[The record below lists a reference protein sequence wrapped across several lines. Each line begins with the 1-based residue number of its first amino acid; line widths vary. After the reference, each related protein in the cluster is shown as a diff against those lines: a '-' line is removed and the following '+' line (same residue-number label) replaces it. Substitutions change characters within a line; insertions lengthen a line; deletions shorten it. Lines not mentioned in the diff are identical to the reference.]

1 MPTLIISEFNIVC
14 TILGGFVLIFGLVSF
29 FVKERLV
36 RPQAN
41 VPFYVI
47 CPKIHKKLAYTRVT
61 NSHDALVIAVLVGI
75 ALGPHGANL
84 IRPLS
89 YARDNSEESLDAINL
104 AFSRLVLGVQLVL
117 AGVQLPKK
125 YLIYEW
131 KSLGLLLGPVMTIM
145 WLVSGTVVYGIIP
158 GLTYKQGVI
167 VIMYNRIATF
177 INPVSPLQQV
187 QALAIGAC
195 ITPTDPILSNTI
207 VKGKFAD
214 KHIPVPLQRIIIA
227 ESGAN
232 DGLGYPFLFLALYI
246 YRYAILDTQ
255 VGHGV
260 SLFFTETMLYTIL
273 LSVAY
278 GTVVGWMAKELLHWA
293 SEKKLV
299 DRESFLV
306 FAIALALFIVGS
318 CGMIG
323 TDDVLACFIAGNVFT
338 LDDWFRLETLDDSLQ
353 PTIDMLLNITIFLWF
368 GAVAPWA
375 EFGNTP
381 SIPVGRLIAMALL
394 VLVLR
399 RPPIILLLYKY
410 IPRIENLKE
419 AAFAGYFGP
428 IGVSAIFYLY
438 VTLEFLREAETLPL
452 SDHDLEGVKTM
463 MTATRLVIWFAVMAS
478 VVVHGV
484 TVPVIKLGNQIP
496 MSISRSVSRVTDNI
510 IPGLGGLI
518 SRTPSRMRN
527 SVSTL
532 SVGGGPSEDRHV
544 VPADISAPLPSI
556 PNPVFNVDVER
567 GGKSLAWDDDN
578 LERGRDRMERAT
590 AEDQTLPRM

>member
-29 FVKERLV
+29 FVKERL
-36 RPQAN
+36 
-41 VPFYVI
+41 Y
-47 CPKIHKKLAYTRVT
+47 L
-61 NSHDALVIAVLVGI
+61 SEALIAMLMGV
-75 ALGPHGANL
+75 ALGPYGANL

-89 YARDNSEESLDAINL
+89 YAKDNSEENLDAINL

-131 KSLGLLLGPVMTIM
+131 KSLALLLGPVMTIM

-158 GLTYKQGVI
+158 GLSY
-167 VIMYNRIATF
+167 
-177 INPVSPLQQV
+177 V

-246 YRYAILDTQ
+246 YRFAVLDNRT
-255 VGHGV
+255 GHGV
-260 SLFFTETMLYTIL
+260 SLFFTETVLYTIL

-278 GTVVGWMAKELLHWA
+278 GTVVGWLAKDLLHWA

-375 EFGNTP
+375 EFGNTDA
-381 SIPVGRLIAMALL
+381 IPVGRLIGMALL

-410 IPRIENLKE
+410 IPRIESLKE
-419 AAFAGYFGP
+419 AVFAGYFGP

-438 VTLEFLREAETLPL
+438 VTLEFLRETEKLPL
-452 SDHDLEGVKTM
+452 DEDQLQGVWTM
-463 MTATRLVIWFAVMAS
+463 MTATKLVIWFAVMAS
-478 VVVHGV
+478 VVVHGI
-484 TVPVIKLGNQIP
+484 TVPVIKLGNQLP
-496 MSISRSVSRVTDNI
+496 GSISRSVSRVTDNI
-510 IPGLGGLI
+510 SGLGGLI

-532 SVGGGPSEDRHV
+532 SVVEGSNDRHV
-544 VPADISAPLPSI
+544 VTSDISAPIPSHAH
-556 PNPVFNVDVER
+556 PSLNVVIER
-567 GGKSLAWDDDN
+567 GKSLAWDDAN
-578 LERGRDRMERAT
+578 LERGRDRTERAA
-590 AEDQTLPRM
+590 AEDQALPRM

>member
-14 TILGGFVLIFGLVSF
+14 TVLGGFVLVFGLVSF
-29 FVKERLV
+29 FVKERL
-36 RPQAN
+36 
-41 VPFYVI
+41 Y
-47 CPKIHKKLAYTRVT
+47 L
-61 NSHDALVIAVLVGI
+61 SEALIAMLMGV

-84 IRPLS
+84 ITPLS
-89 YARDNSEESLDAINL
+89 YARDNSEENLDAVNL

-125 YLIYEW
+125 YLIDEW
-131 KSLGLLLGPVMTIM
+131 KSLGLLLGPVMTVM
-145 WLVSGTVVYGIIP
+145 WLVSGTVVYGLIP
-158 GLTYKQGVI
+158 GLSY
-167 VIMYNRIATF
+167 
-177 INPVSPLQQV
+177 V

-246 YRYAILDTQ
+246 YRFAILDNRT
-255 VGHGV
+255 GHGV
-260 SLFFTETMLYTIL
+260 SLFFTETVLYTIL

-278 GTVVGWMAKELLHWA
+278 GTVVGWLAKDLLHWA

-381 SIPVGRLIAMALL
+381 EVPWGRLIAMALL
-394 VLVLR
+394 VLALR

-410 IPRIENLKE
+410 IPRIGSLKE

-438 VTLEFLREAETLPL
+438 VTLEFLRETEKLPL
-452 SDHDLEGVKTM
+452 NEGDLAGVKTM

-478 VVVHGV
+478 VVVHGI

-496 MSISRSVSRVTDNI
+496 VSITRSVSRVTDN

-532 SVGGGPSEDRHV
+532 NVNIAEGSGDRV
-544 VPADISAPLPSI
+544 ITVADISAPVPTHPSLASSLP
-556 PNPVFNVDVER
+556 VDLER
-567 GGKSLAWDDDN
+567 GSKSLAWDDAN
-578 LERGRDRMERAT
+578 LERGRDRTEDRTDRTDRA
-590 AEDQTLPRM
+590 AVENQALPRM